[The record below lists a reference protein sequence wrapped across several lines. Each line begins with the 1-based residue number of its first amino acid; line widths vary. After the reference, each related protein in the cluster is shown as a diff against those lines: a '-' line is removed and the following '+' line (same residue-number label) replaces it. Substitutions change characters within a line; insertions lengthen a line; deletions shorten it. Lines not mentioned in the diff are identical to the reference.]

1 MNPKYVNMQY
11 FCMNLKTLDILASIK
26 VKRHKMIV
34 GIEGTLER
42 KDPTFVHVNVHGLI
56 HEVHVSINTS
66 NSIEEAKIKLFVT
79 QVIREDA
86 NLLFGFMDLNEK
98 RMFDTVLKINGV
110 GPKVGLAICSTFT
123 PNTFAKVVASKDVS
137 MLKRVP
143 GIGPKAASRILVELA
158 DFIVDGNEESKDAG
172 ALGEAVMALES
183 LGFKKDAIR
192 QALNGASGDT
202 SSLVKEGLKKL
213 QRL

>member
-1 MNPKYVNMQY
+1 
-11 FCMNLKTLDILASIK
+11 
-26 VKRHKMIV
+26 MIV
-34 GIEGTLER
+34 GIEGTVER

-56 HEVHVSINTS
+56 YEVHVSINTS
-66 NSIEEAKIKLFVT
+66 NAVQDKKVKFFVT

-98 RMFDTVLKINGV
+98 KMFDTVLKINGV

-123 PNTFAKVVASKDVS
+123 PDTFAKVVAAKDVS

-158 DFIVDGNEESKDAG
+158 DFIVDGNAGTEASG

-183 LGFKKDAIR
+183 LGFKREAI
-192 QALNGASGDT
+192 QKALSGASGDT
-202 SSLVKEGLKKL
+202 SSLVKEGLRKL

>member
-1 MNPKYVNMQY
+1 
-11 FCMNLKTLDILASIK
+11 
-26 VKRHKMIV
+26 MIV
-34 GIEGTLER
+34 GIEGTVER
-42 KDPTFVHVNVHGLI
+42 RDPTFVHVNVNGLI
-56 HEVHVSINTS
+56 YEVQVSINTS
-66 NSIEEAKIKLFVT
+66 NAIQEKSVKLFVT

-86 NLLFGFMDLNEK
+86 DLLFGFMDTNEK
-98 RMFDTVLKINGV
+98 KMFDTVLKINGV

-123 PNTFAKVVASKDVS
+123 PSTFAKVVASKDVS

-158 DFIVDGNEESKDAG
+158 DFIVDGNAENENGG

-183 LGFKKDAIR
+183 LGFKKDAI
-192 QALNGASGDT
+192 QKALSGCSGDT
-202 SSLVKEGLKKL
+202 STLVKEGLRKL

>member
-1 MNPKYVNMQY
+1 
-11 FCMNLKTLDILASIK
+11 
-26 VKRHKMIV
+26 MIV
-34 GIEGTLER
+34 GIEGTVER
-42 KDPTFVHVNVHGLI
+42 KDPTFVHLNVNGLI
-56 HEVHVSINTS
+56 YEVYISINTS
-66 NSIEEAKIKLFVT
+66 NNIQNSKVKLFTT
-79 QVIREDA
+79 QVIREDS
-86 NLLFGFMDLNEK
+86 NHLFGFMDTNEK
-98 RMFDTVLKINGV
+98 KMFDTVLKINGV

-123 PNTFAKVVASKDVS
+123 PETFTKVVASKDVS

-192 QALNGASGDT
+192 QALNSAVGDT
-202 SSLVKEGLKKL
+202 STLVKEGLRKL

>member
-1 MNPKYVNMQY
+1 MLY
-11 FCMNLKTLDILASIK
+11 FNYEFN
-26 VKRHKMIV
+26 KRLFMIV
-34 GIEGTLER
+34 GIEGTVER
-42 KDPTFVHVNVHGLI
+42 KDPTFVHMNVNGI
-56 HEVHVSINTS
+56 IYEVHVSINTS
-66 NSIEEAKIKLFVT
+66 NSIQESRVKLFVT

-86 NLLFGFMDLNEK
+86 NLLFGFMHQNEK
-98 RMFDTVLKINGV
+98 KMFDTVLKINGV

-123 PNTFAKVVASKDVS
+123 PETFAKVVSSKDVS

-158 DFIVDGNEESKDAG
+158 DFIVDGSEQSEASG

-183 LGFKKDAIR
+183 LGFKKDAI
-192 QALNGASGDT
+192 QKALSGCSGDT

>member
-1 MNPKYVNMQY
+1 
-11 FCMNLKTLDILASIK
+11 
-26 VKRHKMIV
+26 MIV
-34 GIEGTLER
+34 GIEGTVER
-42 KDPTFVHVNVHGLI
+42 KELTFVHLNVNGLI
-56 HEVHVSINTS
+56 YEVQVSINTS
-66 NSIEEAKIKLFVT
+66 NSISESRVKLYVT

-86 NLLFGFMDLNEK
+86 DLLFGFMDTNEK
-98 RMFDTVLKINGV
+98 KMFDTVLKINGV
-110 GPKVGLAICSTFT
+110 GPKVGLAICSTFI
-123 PNTFAKVVASKDVS
+123 PSTFAKVVASKDVD

-192 QALNGASGDT
+192 KALSGCSGDT
-202 SSLVKEGLKKL
+202 STLVKEGLKKL

>member
-1 MNPKYVNMQY
+1 
-11 FCMNLKTLDILASIK
+11 
-26 VKRHKMIV
+26 MIV
-34 GIEGTLER
+34 GIEGTVER
-42 KDPTFVHVNVHGLI
+42 KEPTFVHLNVGGLI
-56 HEVHVSINTS
+56 YEVHISINTS
-66 NSIEEAKIKLFVT
+66 NTITEPKVKLFVT

-86 NLLFGFMDLNEK
+86 DLLFGFMDLDEK

-123 PNTFAKVVASKDVS
+123 PATFAKIVASKDVT

-158 DFIVDGNEESKDAG
+158 DFIVSGEDTG
-172 ALGEAVMALES
+172 AVASNTEAVMALES
-183 LGFKKDAIR
+183 LGFKKTMIEK
-192 QALNGASGDT
+192 ALSGCSGDT
-202 SSLVKEGLKKL
+202 ATLVKEGLKKL

>member
-1 MNPKYVNMQY
+1 
-11 FCMNLKTLDILASIK
+11 
-26 VKRHKMIV
+26 MIV
-34 GIEGTLER
+34 GIEGIVER
-42 KDPTFVHVNVHGLI
+42 KEPTFVHINVNGMI

-66 NSIEEAKIKLFVT
+66 NTIQESRVKLFVT
-79 QVIREDA
+79 QVIREDSD
-86 NLLFGFMDLNEK
+86 NLFGFMDTNEK
-98 RMFDTVLKINGV
+98 KMFDTVLKINGV

-123 PNTFAKVVASKDVS
+123 PNTFAKVVASKDVN

-158 DFIVDGNEESKDAG
+158 DFIVDGNDDSEHSG

-192 QALNGASGDT
+192 KALTGCSGDT
-202 SSLVKEGLKKL
+202 STLVKDGLKKL